1 MVFLGV
7 ALPVKH
13 GHLEVSPLGLAVA
26 GPPRAAEEAELGC
39 GEPGAPYGSTNAL
52 GVLLYVTQHP
62 QAA

>member
-7 ALPVKH
+7 ALPVEASTSTSK
-13 GHLEVSPLGLAVA
+13 LALSGLLA

-52 GVLLYVTQHP
+52 GVLLYVTQH
-62 QAA
+62 